1 MIPPNPRSD
10 ELDQRKSRVVRIDPF
25 EMPLEP
31 FSRGIF
37 LAKSFVFG
45 GDDPQN
51 DRLERENLLVNSRGM
66 QTLNALFGVAYDRK
80 HLKSR
85 PSFGQLLG
93 NLKTS
98 TETPLSSASGT
109 HGQYFDHAGKR
120 TRC

>member
-1 MIPPNPRSD
+1 MKREIQRMIPPNPRSD

-51 DRLERENLLVNSRGM
+51 DRLERANLLVNSRM
-66 QTLNALFGVAYDRK
+66 LDVNFDVELGVWAHIDAFTSGEIFFRTPGVYQSGSQPF
-80 HLKSR
+80 SR
-85 PSFGQLLG
+85 AMTVYLPG
-93 NLKTS
+93 
-98 TETPLSSASGT
+98 
-109 HGQYFDHAGKR
+109 
-120 TRC
+120 